1 MTAPDTPTDLGKRSW
16 FGVLKRTV
24 REFRDDNLT
33 DWAAAL
39 TYYSVLSIFPA
50 IIALFSILGLVVD
63 PATINRVITDT
74 VSALAPSSGAD
85 TFLGPV
91 QEITRDRQSA
101 GVMLIVGVAVALWT
115 ASGYV
120 GAFMRAS
127 NSIYDREE
135 GRPFWKLRPL
145 QLFVTLL
152 LVLLAALVVLALIVS
167 GPVAEA
173 VGSAVGLGDMAVTA
187 WDIAKWPVLIV
198 VVMFMLAI
206 LYWSAP
212 NAKPAGFRWVSPGS
226 VLAVILWI
234 VASAGF
240 AFYVSQF
247 SSYNKTYGALGGVI
261 VFLVWMWISN
271 LAVLLGA
278 ELNTETERA
287 RELEAGVP
295 GAEEDIQA
303 PYRDVPKGERETAA
317 HH

>member
-1 MTAPDTPTDLGKRSW
+1 MKAPDTPTDLGKRSW

-24 REFRDDNLT
+24 SEFRGDNLT
-33 DWAAAL
+33 DWAGAL
-39 TYYSVLSIFPA
+39 TYYAVLSIFPA

-74 VSALAPSSGAD
+74 VSALAPSAGAD

-101 GVMLIVGVAVALWT
+101 GVMLIVGVAAALWT

-127 NSIYDREE
+127 NAIYEREE
-135 GRPFWKLRPL
+135 GRPFWKLRPF
-145 QLFVTLL
+145 QLFVTLI
-152 LVLLAALVVLALIVS
+152 LVLLSALVVLALIVT

-173 VGSAVGLGDMAVTA
+173 VGGAVGLGDMAVTV
-187 WDIAKWPVLIV
+187 WNIAKWPVLIV

-226 VLAVILWI
+226 VLAVLVWI

-261 VFLVWMWISN
+261 VFLVWMWITN

-278 ELNTETERA
+278 ELNAETERG

-295 GAEEDIQA
+295 GAEEDIRA
-303 PYRDVPKGERETAA
+303 PYRDVPKGEREPAA
-317 HH
+317 RR